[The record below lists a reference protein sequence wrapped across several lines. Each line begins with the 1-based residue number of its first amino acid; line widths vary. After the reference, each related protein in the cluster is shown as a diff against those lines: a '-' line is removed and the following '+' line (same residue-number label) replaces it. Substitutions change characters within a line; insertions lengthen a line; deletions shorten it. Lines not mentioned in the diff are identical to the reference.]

1 MANDRLQSLVNKP
14 VTAGQTARKQT
25 LIHHAISDCQQRR
38 GPFLKH
44 FNLKKLERALCRS
57 RGVAHAMQ
65 EMIDD
70 KSLPESDEATRRLA
84 AQICRD
90 QWILWDY
97 VKLEL
102 QK

>member
-1 MANDRLQSLVNKP
+1 LQLPFERAIDKLQSLVNKP
-14 VTAGQTARKQT
+14 VTAGQTARKRT
-25 LIHHAISDCQQRR
+25 LMHHAISD
-38 GPFLKH
+38 